1 MKKINSIITLRHFEK
16 DEPLILYSPENVS
29 VLSMQM
35 LNKIAELEIYVYDDD
50 SFYNLDHETT
60 YGSNSFVVNQK
71 PKATRT
77 LYVNGNDIIM
87 IQEANID
94 LDNH

>member
-16 DEPLILYSPENVS
+16 DEPLILYSPEDVS

-50 SFYNLDHETT
+50 SFYNLDREMT
-60 YGSNSFVVNQK
+60 YGSNSFVVDQK

>member
-1 MKKINSIITLRHFEK
+1 MNKINSIITLRHFEK
-16 DEPLILYSPENVS
+16 DEPLIIYSPES
-29 VLSMQM
+29 AKFLSMQM
-35 LNKIAELEIYVYDDD
+35 LDAIAELSAYVYDDD
-50 SFYNLDHETT
+50 SFYDLDKEMT

-77 LYVNGNDIIM
+77 LYVNAKDIIM
-87 IQEANID
+87 IQEADID

>member
-1 MKKINSIITLRHFEK
+1 MNKINSIITLRHFEK
-16 DEPLILYSPENVS
+16 DEPLIIYSPEIADNVS
-29 VLSMQM
+29 LQM
-35 LNKIAELEIYVYDDD
+35 VNTIADISAYVYDGE
-50 SFYNLDHETT
+50 SFYDLDREIT

-87 IQEANID
+87 IQEADID
-94 LDNH
+94 LENH

>member
-1 MKKINSIITLRHFEK
+1 MEIRSIITLRHFEK
-16 DEPLILYSPENVS
+16 DDPLIIYSPEDVS

-60 YGSNSFVVNQK
+60 YGSNSFVVDQK

>member
-1 MKKINSIITLRHFEK
+1 MNKIRSIITLRHFEK
-16 DEPLILYSPENVS
+16 DDPLILYSPEDVS

-60 YGSNSFVVNQK
+60 YGSNSFVVDQK

-87 IQEANID
+87 IQEADID
-94 LDNH
+94 LDDH

>member
-1 MKKINSIITLRHFEK
+1 MNKIKSIITLRHFEK
-16 DEPLILYSPENVS
+16 DEPLIIYSPDSAEF
-29 VLSMQM
+29 LSMQM
-35 LNKIAELEIYVYDDD
+35 LDSVAKLKIYVYDDD

-87 IQEANID
+87 IQEADID
-94 LDNH
+94 LENH

>member
-1 MKKINSIITLRHFEK
+1 MNKINSIITLRHFEK
-16 DEPLILYSPENVS
+16 DDPLILYSPEDVS

-35 LNKIAELEIYVYDDD
+35 LNKIAELSAYVYDDD

-87 IQEANID
+87 IQEADID
-94 LDNH
+94 LDNY

>member
-1 MKKINSIITLRHFEK
+1 MKIRSIITLRHFEK
-16 DEPLILYSPENVS
+16 DDPLMLYSPEDVS

-60 YGSNSFVVNQK
+60 YGSNSFVVDQK

>member
-1 MKKINSIITLRHFEK
+1 MNRIRLIITLRHFEK
-16 DEPLILYSPENVS
+16 DPLILYSPEYAS
-29 VLSMQM
+29 VLSMRM
-35 LNKIAELEIYVYDDD
+35 LNKVAELEIYVYDDD
-50 SFYNLDHETT
+50 SFYSLDHETT

-71 PKATRT
+71 PKTTRT

>member
-1 MKKINSIITLRHFEK
+1 MKIRSIITLRHFEK
-16 DEPLILYSPENVS
+16 DDPLMLYSPEDVS

-60 YGSNSFVVNQK
+60 YGSNSFVVDQK

-77 LYVNGNDIIM
+77 ICVNGNDIIM
-87 IQEANID
+87 IQETNID

>member
-16 DEPLILYSPENVS
+16 DEPLMLYSPEDVS

-60 YGSNSFVVNQK
+60 YGSNSFVVDQK

>member
-16 DEPLILYSPENVS
+16 DDPLMLYSPEDVS
-29 VLSMQM
+29 VLSICM
-35 LNKIAELEIYVYDDD
+35 LNKIAELEVYVYDDD

-60 YGSNSFVVNQK
+60 YGSNSFVVDQK

-77 LYVNGNDIIM
+77 LYVNAKDIIM
-87 IQEANID
+87 IQEAHID

>member
-1 MKKINSIITLRHFEK
+1 MEIRSIITLRHFEK
-16 DEPLILYSPENVS
+16 DDPLMLYSPEDVS

-35 LNKIAELEIYVYDDD
+35 LNKIAELKIYVYDDD

-87 IQEANID
+87 VQEADID
-94 LDNH
+94 LDNN

>member
-1 MKKINSIITLRHFEK
+1 MEIRSIITLRHFEK
-16 DEPLILYSPENVS
+16 DDPLMLYSPEDVS

-35 LNKIAELEIYVYDDD
+35 LNKIAELKIYVYDDD

-87 IQEANID
+87 VQEANID

>member
-1 MKKINSIITLRHFEK
+1 MNRIRSIITLRHFEK
-16 DEPLILYSPENVS
+16 DDPLILYSPEDVS
-29 VLSMQM
+29 ALSMQM
-35 LNKIAELEIYVYDDD
+35 LDRVAELEIYVYDDD

-60 YGSNSFVVNQK
+60 YGSNSFVVDQK

-87 IQEANID
+87 IQEAHID

>member
-16 DEPLILYSPENVS
+16 DEPLIIYSPEFAEI
-29 VLSMQM
+29 LSMRM

-60 YGSNSFVVNQK
+60 YGSNSFVVDQK

-77 LYVNGNDIIM
+77 LYVNAKDIIM
-87 IQEANID
+87 IQEADID

>member
-16 DEPLILYSPENVS
+16 DEPLMLYSPEDVS

-60 YGSNSFVVNQK
+60 YGSNSFVVDQK

-77 LYVNGNDIIM
+77 LYVNAKDIIM
-87 IQEANID
+87 IQEAHID